1 MRIERTEA
9 GAVVVQI
16 CDTYYAPQNSNNVC
30 LFRTGALPVI
40 GTRAGITGRLQT
52 PRPSAKTP
60 KPAKPSTPEPA
71 PEATPKVWSQ
81 RENIKVEPVDVKLAR
96 GGKVVIS
103 SRAGNIIVTGWDKD
117 TVQASASSD
126 SGPEPIETQTTG
138 DAAHPRL
145 LLTAS
150 TPSGR
155 RFGREVRL
163 EVKVPRYSDIET
175 LDGQRGDI
183 VISDVEG
190 TTVINTG
197 NGDVKVMRVGP
208 LKVSRRS
215 GDLTARDVKGDLTAR
230 SFTGEIVVENV
241 TGLVDVAAT
250 NGDLTI
256 HNGGGDVRAN
266 SAMGSIEIRCAKGR
280 AEVSSASGSITLTGV
295 GGDADASTAS
305 GEVIFTGLLR
315 ANGNYRLKSLSGEVL
330 MTIQP
335 DAPGFTATLST
346 YSGGL
351 DTDFPLKVE
360 NPVQRGPDQSTTDR
374 SVRRWASQD
383 RARFVQR
390 NGQDRQ
396 GNSGSAQ
403 DL

>member
-1 MRIERTEA
+1 MNGRKLESSLSKLVIPIMHHRIVITFVFFALALCASSGRAQESPA
-9 GAVVVQI
+9 AV
-16 CDTYYAPQNSNNVC
+16 
-30 LFRTGALPVI
+30 
-40 GTRAGITGRLQT
+40 QT
-52 PRPSAKTP
+52 PRPPGKTA

-103 SRAGNIIVTGWDKD
+103 SRAGNIFVTGWDKD

-126 SGPEPIETQTTG
+126 SGPEPVEVHATG
-138 DAAHPRL
+138 DAAHPRV

-150 TPSGR
+150 NPSAR

-197 NGDVKVMRVGP
+197 NGDVKVMRAGP

-230 SFTGEIVVENV
+230 SFSGEIVVENV
-241 TGLVDVAAT
+241 TGLVDVAST

-266 SAMGSIEIRCAKGR
+266 SAMGVIEIRCAKGR
-280 AEVSSASGSITLTGV
+280 ADVASASGSITLTGV

-351 DTDFPLKVE
+351 NTDFPLKVE
-360 NPVQRGPDQSTTDR
+360 NPVQRGPIN
-374 SVRRWASQD
+374 RRLIGQ
-383 RARFVQR
+383 FG
-390 NGQDRQ
+390 NGQAKIALDSF
-396 GNSGSAQ
+396 SGTVKIAKGTAAT
-403 DL
+403 LKTCK